1 MGKIKEHRL
10 DRIGTVLLWV
20 LLPLT
25 VIALFAAF
33 LYAPTEAIMG
43 NVQRIF
49 YFHVPS
55 AWVGFLSFFVTFVF
69 SITYLRTKQRRH
81 DIIALSSVEIGL
93 LFTTIAIISGS
104 LWARPI
110 WNTWWTWDP
119 RLSTMLILWLIYM
132 AYLMLR
138 GAIED
143 EEQRARFS
151 AVLGIIGFLDVP
163 IVFMAIRWWR
173 TIHPVLIGS
182 SSPDVKGQFNME
194 PQMVVALMLGVITFT
209 LLYVVLLAYRVRLEE
224 TADRVAHL
232 KQTLADREEF
242 AGGL

>member
-1 MGKIKEHRL
+1 MEHRL
-10 DRIGTVLLWV
+10 DRIGRILFWV
-20 LLPLT
+20 VPPLM
-25 VIALFAAF
+25 VAALFAAF
-33 LYAPTEAIMG
+33 IYAPTEIVMG

-55 AWVGFLSFFVTFVF
+55 AWVSFLAFLVTCVY
-69 SITYLRTKQRRH
+69 SIAYLRSKNRRH
-81 DIIALSSVEIGL
+81 DAIALSSVEIGIV
-93 LFTTIAIISGS
+93 FTTIAIITGS
-104 LWARPI
+104 LWARPV

-119 RLSTMLILWLIYM
+119 RLSTMLILWLIYV

-182 SSPDVKGQFNME
+182 ASADAKGQFNME
-194 PQMVVALMLGVITFT
+194 PQMVVALLLGITTFT
-209 LLYVVLLAYRVRLEE
+209 LLYWMLLARRVSLEE
-224 TADRVAHL
+224 TTDRVAQI
-232 KQTLADREEF
+232 KKTLADRE
-242 AGGL
+242 AD

>member
-1 MGKIKEHRL
+1 MEHRL
-10 DRIGTVLLWV
+10 DRIGRILSWV
-20 LLPLT
+20 VPPLM
-25 VIALFAAF
+25 VAALFAAF
-33 LYAPTEAIMG
+33 IYAPTEAVMG

-55 AWVGFLSFFVTFVF
+55 AWVSFLAFFVTCVY
-69 SITYLRTKQRRH
+69 SIAYLRSKNRRH
-81 DIIALSSVEIGL
+81 DIIALSSVEIGIV
-93 LFTTIAIISGS
+93 FTTIAIITGS
-104 LWARPI
+104 LWARPV

-119 RLSTMLILWLIYM
+119 RLSTMLILWLIYT

-138 GAIED
+138 GAIDD

-182 SSPDVKGQFNME
+182 ASADAKGQFNME
-194 PQMVVALMLGVITFT
+194 PQMVVALMLGVTTFT
-209 LLYVVLLAYRVRLEE
+209 LLYWALLARRVSLEE
-224 TADRVAHL
+224 TMDRVAQI
-232 KQTLADREEF
+232 KKALADREE
-242 AGGL
+242 ATLGGTR